1 MTYVFGPDTALDE
14 LGLSERLGSWL
25 FGAWFPLANRALADQ
40 EWRFDREKLR
50 LSVRGESEHSG
61 DPFTQGRIVNT
72 LWYLNSML
80 PWPVVSVIGLLAT
93 PEAGVSS
100 GIAVG
105 VVSVVFLGTAVG
117 AMLNVTASVDLASE
131 TQVVDHTTE
140 PEPDAVATLREQYV
154 DGEVDTATFED
165 RIEEVIDR

>member
-1 MTYVFGPDTALDE
+1 MTVQTFGPDTTLDE
-14 LGLSERLGSWL
+14 LGLSERLASWL
-25 FGAWFPLANRALADQ
+25 FAAWFPVANRTLADQ

-61 DPFTQGRIVNT
+61 DPFTRGRIVNT
-72 LWYLNSML
+72 LWYLNSFIPIL
-80 PWPVVSVIGLLAT
+80 PFGFVTALTEPPAGVLFPIATAGVLLLA
-93 PEAGVSS
+93 
-100 GIAVG
+100 VG
-105 VVSVVFLGTAVG
+105 TF
-117 AMLNVTASVDLASE
+117 LNVTGSVDLASE